1 VSREQC
7 FYHPL
12 GDIWLLFLDKKDK
25 DNKNKKDK
33 IEKKTKI
40 KLCVAN
46 DVQNKVTVSVSY
58 LVMMDKT

>member
-1 VSREQC
+1 
-7 FYHPL
+7 
-12 GDIWLLFLDKKDK
+12 LFLDKKDK